1 MVVNDK
7 YGWTES
13 ANTKCKQRGGVR
25 GVTLLRSGR
34 TTLEKGANVVD
45 CKVMMMTTMSQPMMA
60 KEEGKIARN
69 QC

>member
-7 YGWTES
+7 YGLTES

-25 GVTLLRSGR
+25 GVTLRSGR

-45 CKVMMMTTMSQPMMA
+45 CNVMMITNMSVTIKA
-60 KEEGKIARN
+60 NE
-69 QC
+69 